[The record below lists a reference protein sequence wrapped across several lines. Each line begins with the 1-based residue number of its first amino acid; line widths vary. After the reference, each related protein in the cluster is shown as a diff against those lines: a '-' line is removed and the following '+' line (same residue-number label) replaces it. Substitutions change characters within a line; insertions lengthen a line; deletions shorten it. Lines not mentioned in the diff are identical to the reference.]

1 MRRKFYINRSLILKG
16 IFIMYIVNFSVCANI
31 DGVSSTSALAN
42 CNYLSDCSGLECC
55 IDSAYILG
63 NRSIYFQIKVDC
75 ANIEYQIETKS
86 VSKSLTALT
95 VGKVVATEWVGILA
109 CKYGVVEST
118 KNIDPYII
126 IYPIMILLSFN

>member
-16 IFIMYIVNFSVCANI
+16 IFIMYRYIVNFSVCANI

-95 VGKVVATEWVGILA
+95 DGK
-109 CKYGVVEST
+109 
-118 KNIDPYII
+118 
-126 IYPIMILLSFN
+126 LSVLWNT

>member
-1 MRRKFYINRSLILKG
+1 MKG

-95 VGKVVATEWVGILA
+95 DGK
-109 CKYGVVEST
+109 
-118 KNIDPYII
+118 
-126 IYPIMILLSFN
+126 LSVLWDTL

>member
-1 MRRKFYINRSLILKG
+1 MEITFNLYVFSYTNFEIFQNFWLRRKFYINRSLILKG

-31 DGVSSTSALAN
+31 NGVSSTSALAN

-95 VGKVVATEWVGILA
+95 DGK
-109 CKYGVVEST
+109 
-118 KNIDPYII
+118 
-126 IYPIMILLSFN
+126 LSVLWNTWY